1 MYDLKLPGILMHMT
15 NGFREQGGGPE
26 LVAHSFT
33 SLTHALRAAVSLV
46 HPYKGK
52 HQNHIDIFTI
62 SFIKYYFFVH
72 LSKIPKK
79 QTYLFAYT
87 FVSVLIIADARP
99 MAT

>member
-33 SLTHALRAAVSLV
+33 SLTHALLAAVSLV

-52 HQNHIDIFTI
+52 NQNHIDIFTI
-62 SFIKYYFFVH
+62 AFIIFFTD
-72 LSKIPKK
+72 LSEILKT
-79 QTYLFAYT
+79 QTHLFAYT
-87 FVSVLIIADARP
+87 FISVLIITNTRP